1 MRPMCRNF
9 FTVEKCFELC
19 SLIQSKIK
27 NYYFNNKAHY
37 VKNEVLV
44 KILSKKT
51 DIPNVKNLQLG
62 STTKSAGY
70 CKPNMV
76 LKKMT

>member
-1 MRPMCRNF
+1 MCRNL
-9 FTVEKCFELC
+9 FTV
-19 SLIQSKIK
+19 IQSKIK
-27 NYYFNNKAHY
+27 NYFNNKAHY
-37 VKNEVLV
+37 MKNEVLV

-70 CKPNMV
+70 CKPNIV